1 MEFRIPSLTETEKQ
15 EFMSTW
21 IRTHIDD
28 GAIALTKPVLFAEFG
43 KSSKTGGYSKSV
55 RLSAMS
61 SMFDAIY
68 DSAVEGGAGAGA
80 LVWQLLTNT
89 TCTALADGFEIVLS
103 SDPDIA
109 SLMQMQASRL
119 SSLS

>member
-1 MEFRIPSLTETEKQ
+1 MK
-15 EFMSTW
+15 
-21 IRTHIDD
+21 
-28 GAIALTKPVLFAEFG
+28 KPVLFAEFG
-43 KSSKTGGYSKSV
+43 KSSRMDGYDKSV
-55 RLSAMS
+55 RVSAMS

-89 TCTALADGFEIVLS
+89 TSAALADGFEILLS
-103 SDPDIA
+103 SDPEIA

-119 SSLS
+119 ASLP